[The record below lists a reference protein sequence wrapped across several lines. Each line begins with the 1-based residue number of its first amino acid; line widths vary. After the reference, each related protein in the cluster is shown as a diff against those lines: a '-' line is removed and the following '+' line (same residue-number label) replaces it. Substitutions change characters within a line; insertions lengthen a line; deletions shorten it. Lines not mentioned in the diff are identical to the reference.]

1 MDNLTEACSLGESCL
16 SSRRGGDSLR
26 HKPEDRA
33 KAGGNGGGPADRSAS
48 HDSLWKEGGV
58 IQWACARVFPG
69 LDSGRGGSSPSPGL
83 AVYTRRSFPRW
94 EPRTQ
99 LPELGEQGAGDTLWG
114 PRATG
119 PHKSLS
125 VNVRFW

>member
-1 MDNLTEACSLGESCL
+1 M
-16 SSRRGGDSLR
+16 
-26 HKPEDRA
+26 
-33 KAGGNGGGPADRSAS
+33 
-48 HDSLWKEGGV
+48 
-58 IQWACARVFPG
+58 IQRACAQVFPG

-83 AVYTRRSFPRW
+83 AVYTRRSFPRK
-94 EPRTQ
+94 
-99 LPELGEQGAGDTLWG
+99 ELGEQGAGETLWG